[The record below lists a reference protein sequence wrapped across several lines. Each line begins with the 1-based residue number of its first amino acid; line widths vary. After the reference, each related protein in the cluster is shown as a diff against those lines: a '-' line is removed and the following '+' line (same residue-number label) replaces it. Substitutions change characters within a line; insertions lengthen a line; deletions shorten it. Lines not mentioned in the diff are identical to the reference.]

1 MLLSLSSEHHTVGP
15 SLAVAAA
22 EPAGR
27 VVTSALVSFLSLEG
41 RFLSPSAALTEQL
54 AALELALPEHLLDL
68 IAPMDRAAVQ
78 GALAQVVAGAAWAEV
93 AARLQG
99 SRGGRWFRLQ
109 LGRVPAATELQLCA
123 IDIQAQMEATQQ
135 CALYQTALDSLPM
148 MIAISD
154 AEANFRIVNEGY
166 CAHYGYARKDML
178 GQPFTMIIQPPERL
192 RWMQWHRGI
201 IGGTVEPGRE
211 APVVYRDGRRGF
223 VAVTADRL
231 ELEDGSRYRMTTIS
245 DVTERRRIAQREQ
258 LLSAVLRSAPVVTFI
273 TDAEGT
279 VTLLEGKGARLLGL
293 DPDAALGQPAGL
305 VLATAPELTAALAR
319 ALAGEE
325 ATAQFSLGPVSC
337 DAWLC
342 PGFGADGKLAMVIG
356 TLLDVTERVRS
367 ARILGDQLATIAAQ
381 KETISRLLLPIL
393 PVWPGVL
400 CVPLLSE
407 AGEALGTPLQEAL
420 LEAVVR
426 SRARLILLD
435 LTGMARVEQ
444 RTAAQ
449 LVSLASA
456 VRLLG
461 ARALLTGLR
470 PEVARALVALRT
482 DLSAV
487 RSYATLHEGL
497 RACISEVSSG
507 PSAATARR
515 DSPATS

>member
-1 MLLSLSSEHHTVGP
+1 VAP
-15 SLAVAAA
+15 LAGGA
-22 EPAGR
+22 PG
-27 VVTSALVSFLSLEG
+27 SALVSLLSLEG
-41 RFLSPSAALTEQL
+41 RFLSTSVALTEQL
-54 AALELALPEHLLDL
+54 AALELATPERALDM
-68 IAPMDRAAVQ
+68 IEPTDRAAVQ
-78 GALAQVVAGAAWAEV
+78 AAWDRVVAGESHAEV

-99 SRGGRWFRLQ
+99 RRGGRWFRLQ
-109 LGRVPAATELQLCA
+109 LGRIPAAPELQLCA
-123 IDIQAQMEATQQ
+123 VDIHAQMEAMQR
-135 CALYQTALDSLPM
+135 CALYQTALDTLPM
-148 MIAISD
+148 MVAISD
-154 AEANFRIVNEGY
+154 ADANFRVVNEGY
-166 CAHYGYARKDML
+166 CTHYGYATKDML
-178 GQPFTMIIQPPERL
+178 GQPFTMIIQPPERS
-192 RWMQWHRGI
+192 RWMQWHRDI
-201 IGGTVEPGRE
+201 ISGTDEPGRE

-231 ELEDGSRYRMTTIS
+231 ELADGSRYRMTTIS

-273 TDAEGT
+273 TDAEGK

-293 DPDAALGQPAGL
+293 DPDTAVGQPACA
-305 VLATAPELTAALAR
+305 VLAAAPELAAALDR

-325 ATAQFSLGPVSC
+325 VTAQLSLGAVSC

-342 PGFGADGKLAMVIG
+342 PGRGAGGQLTMVIG

-367 ARILGDQLATIAAQ
+367 ARILSDQLATIAAQ

-407 AGEALGTPLQEAL
+407 VGEALGTPLQEAL

-461 ARALLTGLR
+461 ACALLTGLR

-497 RACISEVSSG
+497 RACIREMSSQPG
-507 PSAATARR
+507 AAMTRP
-515 DSPATS
+515 DPPATS

>member
-1 MLLSLSSEHHTVGP
+1 MI
-15 SLAVAAA
+15 
-22 EPAGR
+22 EP
-27 VVTSALVSFLSLEG
+27 V
-41 RFLSPSAALTEQL
+41 
-54 AALELALPEHLLDL
+54 
-68 IAPMDRAAVQ
+68 DRAAVQ
-78 GALAQVVAGAAWAEV
+78 AAWDRVLGGTSHAEV
-93 AARLQG
+93 AARLAG

-109 LGRVPAATELQLCA
+109 LGRVPAATELQLCTV
-123 IDIQAQMEATQQ
+123 DIHAEMEEAQQ
-135 CALYQTALDSLPM
+135 CALYQTALDTLPM

-154 AEANFRIVNEGY
+154 ADANFRIVNEGY

-178 GQPFTMIIQPPERL
+178 GQPFTMIIQPPERA
-192 RWMQWHRGI
+192 RWRQWHRDI
-201 IGGTVEPGRE
+201 ISGAVEPGRE

-231 ELEDGSRYRMTTIS
+231 ELAGGSRYRMTTVS
-245 DVTERRRIAQREQ
+245 DVTERRRVAQREQ

-273 TDAEGT
+273 TDAQGV

-293 DPDAALGQPAGL
+293 DPDTAIGQPARA
-305 VLATAPELTAALAR
+305 VLAAAPELAAALDR

-325 ATAQFSLGPVSC
+325 ATAQFSLGAESY

-342 PGFGADGKLAMVIG
+342 PGRGADGQLTMVIG

-367 ARILGDQLATIAAQ
+367 ARTLSDQLATIAAQ

-407 AGEALGTPLQEAL
+407 AGEALGMPLQEAL

-449 LVSLASA
+449 LVSLTGA

-497 RACISEVSSG
+497 RACIREVSSQPG
-507 PSAATARR
+507 AAMSRT
-515 DSPATS
+515 DPPAIS

>member
-1 MLLSLSSEHHTVGP
+1 
-15 SLAVAAA
+15 
-22 EPAGR
+22 
-27 VVTSALVSFLSLEG
+27 
-41 RFLSPSAALTEQL
+41 
-54 AALELALPEHLLDL
+54 
-68 IAPMDRAAVQ
+68 
-78 GALAQVVAGAAWAEV
+78 
-93 AARLQG
+93 
-99 SRGGRWFRLQ
+99 
-109 LGRVPAATELQLCA
+109 
-123 IDIQAQMEATQQ
+123 
-135 CALYQTALDSLPM
+135 
-148 MIAISD
+148 
-154 AEANFRIVNEGY
+154 
-166 CAHYGYARKDML
+166 
-178 GQPFTMIIQPPERL
+178 
-192 RWMQWHRGI
+192 
-201 IGGTVEPGRE
+201 
-211 APVVYRDGRRGF
+211 

-231 ELEDGSRYRMTTIS
+231 ELADGSRYRMTTIS

-258 LLSAVLRSAPVVTFI
+258 LLSAVLRSAPVITFI
-273 TDAEGT
+273 TDAEGK

-293 DPDAALGQPAGL
+293 DAETAIGQPARV
-305 VLATAPELTAALAR
+305 VLAAAPELTAALDR
-319 ALAGEE
+319 ALGGQE
-325 ATAQFSLGPVSC
+325 ATAQFSLGALSC

-342 PGFGADGKLAMVIG
+342 PCHGADGQLTMVIG

-367 ARILGDQLATIAAQ
+367 ARLLSDQLATIAAQ

-461 ARALLTGLR
+461 ARAFLTGLR

-497 RACISEVSSG
+497 RACIREVSSQPG
-507 PSAATARR
+507 VAVTLPEHPDRPSRTNRTDPAAT
-515 DSPATS
+515 S